1 MVRDMPQ
8 NPSPEFSATPP
19 VEMGRRGLFI
29 GAGIAV
35 AGTLLPPGTAAA
47 ATLAGAAGPAAA
59 PAIDL
64 HPPAVDPST
73 QTLVPVPDSRVPAA
87 VAALDTIVGEVMAAT
102 RVPGLSVAVVH
113 RGEVLHAKG
122 YGVRDVRTRV
132 PVDEKTVFHL
142 ASVSKS
148 LSATVVAGLVGRR
161 AVAWTDPIV
170 KHLPRFAL
178 ADSFVTAN
186 VTLADLF
193 SHSSGLPEHAGDL
206 LEDLGYDQDYILN
219 ALRLEKLDPFRAT
232 YAYTN
237 FGLTAAGV
245 AAAAAAGPD
254 WAMVADDVLFRPLGM
269 SATSFR
275 SRDFDT
281 RSNRAAMHVRI
292 GKDWVQK
299 FTRDADAEAPAGG
312 ASSNVLDMARWMVLR
327 LADGTWKGGKVID
340 ADALT
345 LTGTPHAVSS
355 PPGSAPARTGFY
367 GLGTNSGVDY
377 TGRVRWSHSG
387 AFAQGA
393 ATSYSLLP
401 DLDLGIVVL
410 TNGMPLGIPESI
422 GAYFLDLVVG
432 ARIENDWSALL
443 DPVFARLYVNP
454 SVLAGK
460 TPPAHPAPPRPDS
473 YYTGTYLNDY
483 YGPVQVVARGDGL
496 HVLMPPRPTDYPLQ
510 HWDGDRFAFLPVGEN
525 ALGIT
530 EATFAP
536 GRQTDVAG
544 SMRLEF
550 YDATGLGSFTRR

>member
-1 MVRDMPQ
+1 MVRDMPHS
-8 NPSPEFSATPP
+8 PSPEFSATAP
-19 VEMGRRGLFI
+19 VEMGRRGLFV

-35 AGTLLPPGTAAA
+35 AGTLLPSGAAA
-47 ATLAGAAGPAAA
+47 AAAPAAAAGPAAV

-64 HPPAVDPST
+64 HPAAVNPST

-87 VAALDTIVGEVMAAT
+87 VAALDAIVGEVMAAT
-102 RVPGLSVAVVH
+102 GVPGLAVAVVH
-113 RGEVLHAKG
+113 RGEVLHARG
-122 YGVRDVRTRV
+122 YGVGDVRTRV
-132 PVDEKTVFHL
+132 PVDENTVFHL

-161 AVAWTDPIV
+161 AMAWADPIV

-178 ADSFVTAN
+178 ADSYVTAN
-186 VTLADLF
+186 VTFADLF

-206 LEDLGYDQDYILN
+206 LEDLGYDQDYILH

-245 AAAAAAGPD
+245 AAAGPD
-254 WAMVADDVLFRPLGM
+254 WATVADDVLFRPLGM
-269 SATSFR
+269 AATSFR
-275 SRDFDT
+275 SRDFDART
-281 RSNRAAMHVRI
+281 NRAAMHVRI
-292 GKDWVQK
+292 GRDWVQK

-327 LADGTWKGGKVID
+327 LGDGTWKGGKVID
-340 ADALT
+340 AGALA
-345 LTGTPHAVSS
+345 LTGTPRAVSS
-355 PPGSAPARTGFY
+355 PPGSGPARTGFY
-367 GLGTNSGVDY
+367 GLGTNSSVDY
-377 TGRVRWSHSG
+377 SGRVRWSHSG

-432 ARIENDWSALL
+432 GRVENDWSALL
-443 DPVFARLYVNP
+443 DTVFARLYVNP
-454 SVLAGK
+454 SVLVGK
-460 TPPAHPAPPRPDS
+460 TPPARPAPPRPDS

-496 HVLMPPRPTDYPLQ
+496 HVLMPPRPTDYPLR
-510 HWDGDRFAFLPVGEN
+510 HWDGDRFALFPVGEN

-536 GRQTDVAG
+536 GRRTGVAG
-544 SMRLEF
+544 SLRLEF
-550 YDATGLGSFTRR
+550 YDATGLGVFTRR